1 MCNWVQINNFCLR
14 KKFEWRGHVN
24 RGYANHYDVI
34 KGADLENGSTILWED
49 IYNFSFSGFLFCI
62 GNRKFCSSIAK
73 ETYTIVCHFC
83 KFCGRFSY
91 WLQILFGKEASSV
104 SKCSTS
110 NYTKTERKL
119 EHRNSVS
126 YSFFSISGKS
136 PLRLR

>member
-1 MCNWVQINNFCLR
+1 M
-14 KKFEWRGHVN
+14 
-24 RGYANHYDVI
+24 
-34 KGADLENGSTILWED
+34 ENGPTILWED

-126 YSFFSISGKS
+126 YSFSSISGKIS
-136 PLRLR
+136 SEIALVFYDTINTRPKYKAQFQVRQRFS